1 MFSQNVLIVRV
12 LESQAINYILFGSI
26 LSRQIP
32 QELWLLE
39 RLLSI
44 ICHFDHILRYGDSG

>member
-1 MFSQNVLIVRV
+1 MFSQNVLIFRV

-32 QELWLLE
+32 QEL

-44 ICHFDHILRYGDSG
+44 ICPFDHILQYGDSR

>member
-1 MFSQNVLIVRV
+1 MFSQNVLIFCV

-26 LSRQIP
+26 LSTQIP
-32 QELWLLE
+32 QELRLLE

-44 ICHFDHILRYGDSG
+44 ICHFDHILQYGDSG